1 MNWLYL
7 QAHPAFQDKE
17 KERLAEYLSAR
28 NLRYSYPKLSEKY
41 SSGGDSEPSNETSE
55 NLVEAYDFTVYDSE
69 MNAVKLSE
77 YFGKPIVIN
86 FWASWCGPCKSELPA
101 FDAMYEKYGDEVVFM
116 MINLTD
122 GYNETVNGV
131 KEFVFDGGYSFPV
144 YYDTKYDAANTYGIY
159 SIPETVF
166 INTDGSI
173 YHTQL
178 GAMSEKVLENYIK
191 QMIGEEK

>member
-1 MNWLYL
+1 
-7 QAHPAFQDKE
+7 
-17 KERLAEYLSAR
+17 
-28 NLRYSYPKLSEKY
+28 
-41 SSGGDSEPSNETSE
+41 
-55 NLVEAYDFTVYDSE
+55 
-69 MNAVKLSE
+69 
-77 YFGKPIVIN
+77 
-86 FWASWCGPCKSELPA
+86 
-101 FDAMYEKYGDEVVFM
+101 MYEKYGDEVVFM

>member
-1 MNWLYL
+1 M
-7 QAHPAFQDKE
+7 
-17 KERLAEYLSAR
+17 LAVFVCAKKQPEALGECRALS
-28 NLRYSYPKLSEKY
+28 
-41 SSGGDSEPSNETSE
+41 TS
-55 NLVEAYDFTVYDSE
+55 
-69 MNAVKLSE
+69 AV
-77 YFGKPIVIN
+77 
-86 FWASWCGPCKSELPA
+86 CGPCKSELPA

-131 KEFVFDGGYSFPV
+131 KEFVLDSGYSFPV

-166 INTDGSI
+166 INADGSI
-173 YHTQL
+173 YYTQL

-191 QMIGEEK
+191 QIIGEEK